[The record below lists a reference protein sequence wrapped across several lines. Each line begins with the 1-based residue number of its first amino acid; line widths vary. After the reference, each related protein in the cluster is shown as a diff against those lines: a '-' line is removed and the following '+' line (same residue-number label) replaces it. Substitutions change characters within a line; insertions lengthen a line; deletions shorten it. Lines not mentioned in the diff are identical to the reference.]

1 MLSRS
6 FSVITELLVRFRL
19 KVLKSSAD
27 LQLYDRDFQAEEA
40 PTLEAFADNASA
52 IRDADSD
59 NDYVVIRSQYA
70 GRWSRMKG
78 DKLCMDSYIIALLYR
93 TTCTV

>member
-1 MLSRS
+1 VLSRS

-70 GRWSRMKG
+70 GRWSRTKG
-78 DKLCMDSYIIALLYR
+78 DILCMDSYIIALLYR
-93 TTCTV
+93 TPCTV